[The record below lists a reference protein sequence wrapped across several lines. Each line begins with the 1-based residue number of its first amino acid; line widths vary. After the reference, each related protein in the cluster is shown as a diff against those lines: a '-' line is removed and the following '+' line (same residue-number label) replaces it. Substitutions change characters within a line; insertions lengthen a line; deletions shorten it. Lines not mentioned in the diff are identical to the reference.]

1 MYVKSDT
8 TNAETIS
15 SQCLPGAQVILPVE
29 QGAGSGKRR
38 RVEESRADGG
48 DEGDEEEENVATH
61 IIRLFFFTGETLRSS
76 VSLFLSSPPPC
87 LSFRPKRSRL
97 STARAPS
104 RHNKNMAKRNVLLL
118 LLAALVAAVGVALIA
133 SPATVAAARALL
145 DWEDDL
151 RPKAGDHSSDD
162 SDYKLIDINYPCEEL
177 AKWSVGEFNERRL
190 GPRVSSLVFEIDD
203 GLTSKPIRSI
213 DKKTARRFC
222 CLAPACLVAIRGRKR
237 KKSSDGRTT
246 SS

>member
-76 VSLFLSSPPPC
+76 VSLFLSSPPPVS
-87 LSFRPKRSRL
+87 LSVPKGLGFQRRELPPDTTKTWPSATSSSSSWRPS
-97 STARAPS
+97 SPPS
-104 RHNKNMAKRNVLLL
+104 
-118 LLAALVAAVGVALIA
+118 A
-133 SPATVAAARALL
+133 SP
-145 DWEDDL
+145 
-151 RPKAGDHSSDD
+151 
-162 SDYKLIDINYPCEEL
+162 
-177 AKWSVGEFNERRL
+177 
-190 GPRVSSLVFEIDD
+190 SSLPRPP
-203 GLTSKPIRSI
+203 SPPP
-213 DKKTARRFC
+213 
-222 CLAPACLVAIRGRKR
+222 APC
-237 KKSSDGRTT
+237 STGRTT
-246 SS
+246 CARRPATTAPTTATTSSSTSTTPARSSPSGLWASSTRGAWARA